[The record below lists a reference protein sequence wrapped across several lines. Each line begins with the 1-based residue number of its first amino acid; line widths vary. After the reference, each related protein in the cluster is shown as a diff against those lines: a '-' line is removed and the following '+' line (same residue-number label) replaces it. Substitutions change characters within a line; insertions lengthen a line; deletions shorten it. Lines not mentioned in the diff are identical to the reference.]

1 MNQKMLEL
9 LGAQAD
15 KYPQV
20 IEENFPHVFERL
32 LELWGTADMQPY
44 LDELMMSRRP
54 GRQGFPSQAAAEIW
68 ALSAAYNKLYPSAES
83 ESPLNDLWSSDT
95 DAARDAWKQGL
106 YSKKTDEGQ
115 DK

>member
-9 LGAQAD
+9 LGEHAD
-15 KYPQV
+15 KYPRV
-20 IEENFPHVFERL
+20 IEENYPHVFEKL
-32 LELWGTADMQPY
+32 LELWGTAEMQPY

-54 GRQGFPSQAAAEIW
+54 GRQGFPANAAAEVW
-68 ALSAAYNKLYPSAES
+68 ALSAAYAKLHPALEP

-106 YSKKTDEGQ
+106 YSKKTVEGE
-115 DK
+115 K